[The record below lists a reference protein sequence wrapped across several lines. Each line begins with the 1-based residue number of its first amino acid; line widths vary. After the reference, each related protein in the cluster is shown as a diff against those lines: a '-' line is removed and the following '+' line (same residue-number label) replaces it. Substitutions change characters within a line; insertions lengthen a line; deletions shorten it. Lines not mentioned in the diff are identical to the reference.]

1 MARDEALA
9 ACVRADGGVIRLY
22 RWDPPTV
29 SFGRNQPARNRFDVD
44 GARARG
50 IEFVRRPTGGRAVL
64 HDQEVTYAAIF
75 PKRAFPTPR
84 DAYRSLHRGLALGLG
99 RLDVDAR
106 VVGEGEGRVLPPDAG
121 PCFRAPAPGE
131 LVVGGRKVVGS
142 AQVRIGEAIL
152 QHGSIL
158 MGGSQEI
165 LADLGDEAQGS
176 DLPPVTLSEILGGAP
191 DAEDLMAAVRSG
203 LEAHLGGEWKE
214 SDFTDQE
221 LAEAESLLPRYR
233 SEAWTWRR

>member
-1 MARDEALA
+1 MALDEALA
-9 ACVRADGGVIRLY
+9 VCVRPGQGVIRLY

-29 SFGRNQPARNRFDVD
+29 SFGRNQPARSRFDVEA
-44 GARARG
+44 ARARG
-50 IEFVRRPTGGRAVL
+50 IGFVRRPTGGRAVL
-64 HDQEVTYAAIF
+64 HDQELTYAAVF

-84 DAYRSLHRGLALGLG
+84 VAYGSLHQGLALGLG
-99 RLDVDAR
+99 RLAVDAG

-142 AQVRIGEAIL
+142 AQVRIGDAIL

-158 MGGSQEI
+158 IGGSQGV
-165 LADLGDEAQGS
+165 LADLGDEAQGGE
-176 DLPPVTLSEILGGAP
+176 LPPVTLSEILGEPPGA
-191 DAEDLMAAVRSG
+191 EELIMAVRSG
-203 LEAHLGGEWKE
+203 LEAHLGGEWE
-214 SDFTDQE
+214 DSDYTEEE
-221 LAEAESLLPRYR
+221 LAQAEAILPRYR